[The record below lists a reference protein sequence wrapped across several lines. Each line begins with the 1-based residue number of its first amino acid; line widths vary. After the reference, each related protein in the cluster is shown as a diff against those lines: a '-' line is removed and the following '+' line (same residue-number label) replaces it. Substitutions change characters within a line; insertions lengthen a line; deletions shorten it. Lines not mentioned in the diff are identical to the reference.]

1 MNPLFIAPVFELF
14 KQVLGG
20 LGLDPEA
27 KARAQAQAFE
37 AMVNGTFGER
47 AEQALALA
55 QIDTNRTEAAQGAF
69 RGGWRPFI
77 GWTCGAALAVQFVVG
92 PLLEWGSAWA
102 GHPAPPM
109 PKLDGVLMEL
119 LFGMLGLGAMRT
131 VEKLKGKS

>member
-1 MNPLFIAPVFELF
+1 MNPLIVGGLFDLF
-14 KQVLGG
+14 KSVLGG

-37 AMVNGTFGER
+37 ALTKGTFAEQ

-55 QIDTNRTEAAQGAF
+55 QIETNKTEAAQGTF

-77 GWTCGAALAVQFVVG
+77 GWVCGAALAVQFVG
-92 PLLEWGSAWA
+92 APLLEWGSAWA

-109 PKLDGVLMEL
+109 PKLDGVLWEL
-119 LFGMLGLGAMRT
+119 LFGMLGLGALRT
-131 VEKLKGKS
+131 VEKIKGVS